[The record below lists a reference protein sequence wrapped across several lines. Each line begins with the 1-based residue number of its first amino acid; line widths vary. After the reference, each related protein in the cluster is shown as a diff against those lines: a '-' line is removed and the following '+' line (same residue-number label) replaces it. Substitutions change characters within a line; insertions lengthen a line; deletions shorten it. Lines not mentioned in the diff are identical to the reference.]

1 MHRRRRGILG
11 WRGDS
16 RTASTQLMICV
27 RAAIAATLRSGLWRE
42 PGRSCGRGV
51 SGFRFS
57 APPLVRDN
65 RTGSSLPFPDKCFA
79 LIAYLALDG
88 EKPVARRDAVAAF
101 LWEDSDSDKA
111 AVNLRS
117 LLRRIR
123 EIQKAIGLDLIHADR
138 EHVGLARA
146 EVDAGRLREL
156 ARDRSEPAVLEQSA
170 LYQGSFPHRSCR

>member
-1 MHRRRRGILG
+1 MRSRRFSISILG
-11 WRGDS
+11 S
-16 RTASTQLMICV
+16 
-27 RAAIAATLRSGLWRE
+27 
-42 PGRSCGRGV
+42 
-51 SGFRFS
+51 
-57 APPLVRDN
+57 PLVRDN
-65 RTGSSLPFPDKCFA
+65 RTGSSLPFPDKGFA

-101 LWEDSDSDKA
+101 LWQDSDSDKA

-123 EIQKAIGLDLIHADR
+123 EIQKESGLDLIHADR
-138 EHVGLARA
+138 EHVGLAHA